1 MKMDPEGPFIEF
13 ACHEGNRSIPNMLA
27 GARHEEKMAA
37 EAAAKKRSN

>member
-1 MKMDPEGPFIEF
+1 M
-13 ACHEGNRSIPNMLA
+13 AHRSLVSMGEIAAFMAGMVWVLA